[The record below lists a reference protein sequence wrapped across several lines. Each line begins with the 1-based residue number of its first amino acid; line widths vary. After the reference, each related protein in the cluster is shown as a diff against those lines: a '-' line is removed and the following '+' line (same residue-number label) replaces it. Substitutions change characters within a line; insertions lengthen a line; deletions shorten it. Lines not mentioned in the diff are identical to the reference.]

1 LGPCYRGA
9 KLRGSRRTITSELS
23 KGWDDRAEQWLAW
36 ARRPDFDAYWAYRD
50 AFLDRVAPAPGRAT
64 LEVGCGEGRVAR
76 DLAAR
81 GHLVTAIDASAI
93 LVAHALEAD
102 PDGHYVV
109 GLAED
114 LPFEA
119 GSFDLV
125 VAYNSLMDVD
135 DMPAAVAEAAR
146 VLEPGGRFAVCVT
159 HPVADSGRFE
169 TKDVDAPFVI
179 EGSYRGKWP
188 FEGLFERDGLSM
200 NFSGNRYD
208 LENYVAA
215 FEAAS
220 LLVERLIEPPPSRPN
235 ETRWNR
241 VPNFLMLRCLKPG

>member
-1 LGPCYRGA
+1 
-9 KLRGSRRTITSELS
+9 LRLLHDYSEVS

-36 ARRPDFDAYWAYRD
+36 ARTPNFDGYWAYRD
-50 AFLDRVAPAPGRAT
+50 AFFDRVAPAPGRAT

-81 GHLVTAIDASAI
+81 GHRVTAIDASAI

-102 PDGHYVV
+102 PDGHYLVAS
-109 GLAED
+109 AED

-119 GSFDLV
+119 DSFDLV

-146 VLEPGGRFAVCVT
+146 VLEAGGRLAVCVT
-159 HPVADSGRFE
+159 HPVADSGRFT

-179 EGSYRGKWP
+179 QGSYRGKWP
-188 FEGLFERDGLSM
+188 FEDLFERDGLSM
-200 NFSGNRYD
+200 NFSGFRYD

-215 FEAAS
+215 FEGAN
-220 LLVERLIEPPPSRPN
+220 LLVERLIEPPPSRPK

-241 VPNFLMLRCLKPG
+241 VPNFLMLRCLKPR